1 MGEFGVSLRGSAATI
16 CKLPET
22 LALGDVTGQGL
33 PFYSGSISYHTGIRD
48 RRVSVALGDCYGAV
62 SKAEGDSHTEYI
74 AFAPYESA
82 VFDCMGEL
90 KIVVSLTRRNTF
102 GPLHLTS
109 VLSPSYGPE
118 TFLTSGAD
126 YTDSYCLIPQ
136 GILGDA
142 IVKLY

>member
-1 MGEFGVSLRGSAATI
+1 M
-16 CKLPET
+16 
-22 LALGDVTGQGL
+22 
-33 PFYSGSISYHTGIRD
+33 
-48 RRVSVALGDCYGAV
+48 SVALGDCYGAV

-74 AFAPYESA
+74 AFAPYESG
-82 VFDCMGEL
+82 VFDCRGEL